1 MQYRQRGG
9 FKFGIVPCRRQCG
22 KFEISD
28 DILAPHVNTPLP
40 SSSSPSMKRNYP
52 LIENI
57 GAMDTLVKEAEMVEV
72 DLFAFSKE
80 ITMKSAQRKHKK
92 SSVQTV

>member
-1 MQYRQRGG
+1 M
-9 FKFGIVPCRRQCG
+9 VPYRRQCG
-22 KFEISD
+22 KFKTSD
-28 DILAPHVNTPLP
+28 DNLAPHVNIPLP
-40 SSSSPSMKRNYP
+40 SSSSPSMNRNYP

-57 GAMDTLVKEAEMVEV
+57 GAMDTLVKGAETVEV